1 MCIALSR
8 GVAIYPHGFLCDGL
22 GRRGSGRVGT
32 IPPPN
37 GKSSSG
43 SRGTYIV
50 SQRERRT
57 EPRRA
62 LIPHPVWGGWTFSD
76 QHGMYYGVTT
86 KETFPMSIPDTIA
99 IDFISLKDPVNVD
112 RVAQI
117 NRLLRQIVYSGEPAD
132 IKEFGE
138 EARHYV
144 WELAPGN
151 PVVMR
156 GRRPGRRPDGS
167 VSVEQEPPDAE

>member
-1 MCIALSR
+1 
-8 GVAIYPHGFLCDGL
+8 
-22 GRRGSGRVGT
+22 
-32 IPPPN
+32 
-37 GKSSSG
+37 
-43 SRGTYIV
+43 
-50 SQRERRT
+50 
-57 EPRRA
+57 
-62 LIPHPVWGGWTFSD
+62 
-76 QHGMYYGVTT
+76 
-86 KETFPMSIPDTIA
+86 MSIPDTIA

-156 GRRPGRRPDGS
+156 GRTGFDRGRRPDGS
-167 VSVEQEPPDAE
+167 VSVEQEPPDAA